1 MTAVD
6 TDGMELYD
14 VGEEKAYLALMQ
26 RFAEAVLPVQ
36 HGRIGVLGLTPLDFG
51 SPRDETDLRDKLQAQ
66 GWNQVWCYGNGSLEE
81 IRQASS
87 VEKNLVLSPAGLKA
101 AEYLKQKFGTPYEC
115 TDPLAEDALGNIEVA
130 GKRVLVVH
138 QQVRA
143 NTIRTLLEQNGAE
156 EVTVATWFLQKPEL
170 KREGDIRLTE
180 EDQLQALLEQG
191 KYDLLI
197 GDKTMWAVAP
207 SCTVQQLDLIHFAVS
222 GRTEEPWME

>member
-1 MTAVD
+1 M
-6 TDGMELYD
+6 
-14 VGEEKAYLALMQ
+14 
-26 RFAEAVLPVQ
+26 R
-36 HGRIGVLGLTPLDFG
+36 
-51 SPRDETDLRDKLQAQ
+51 LRDKLQSQ

-87 VEKNLVLSPAGLKA
+87 VEKNLVIAPDGLKA
-101 AEYLKQKFGTPYEC
+101 AEYLKRKFGTPYEC
-115 TDPLAEDALGNIEVA
+115 MDPLAEDALEGVEVR

-180 EDQLQALLEQG
+180 EDQLKELLEQG
-191 KYDLLI
+191 NYDLLI

-207 SCTVQQLDLIHFAVS
+207 GCTGRQIDLIHFAVS
-222 GRTEEPWME
+222 GRTEEPWTE